1 MNMESKAFQKV
12 ADFLLYAGATTILVW
27 AVLKA
32 IHVIQSPVWVEMI
45 PYMGGAISILA
56 LAYKAGNIVN
66 KIDGLDNDIH
76 ELRGI
81 KKDIMEIREN
91 LAYLSG
97 AILGKK
103 HADKNGKKIT

>member
-1 MNMESKAFQKV
+1 MENKAVQKIV
-12 ADFLLYAGATTILVW
+12 DFLLYAGAAAILIW

-45 PYMGGAISILA
+45 PYIGGAISILA

-66 KIDGLDNDIH
+66 KIDELDYDIR
-76 ELRGI
+76 ELKLI
-81 KKDIMEIREN
+81 KKDITELRES

-103 HADKNGKKIT
+103 HSPISKR